1 MSNKMLMRLKVKE
14 KRGVKEFRVSNLG
27 DKTGVLQ
34 TYPT

>member
-1 MSNKMLMRLKVKE
+1 MRLKVKE

-27 DKTGVLQ
+27 AKTGVLQ